1 MVLVSVKLSFPVL
14 LRKTKKKLLSLN
26 VLAMYDEL
34 SYHTWASK
42 SDLYKTKTCTN
53 WQMQWQVSGR
63 EALRE
68 NKQIPVG
75 VTVHENKFSIDAL
88 CIAQR

>member
-1 MVLVSVKLSFPVL
+1 
-14 LRKTKKKLLSLN
+14 
-26 VLAMYDEL
+26 MYDEL

-42 SDLYKTKTCTN
+42 FDLYKTKMCTN

-63 EALRE
+63 GVLRE

-75 VTVHENKFSIDAL
+75 VTIQENKFSIDAL
-88 CIAQR
+88 RIAQR

>member
-1 MVLVSVKLSFPVL
+1 
-14 LRKTKKKLLSLN
+14 
-26 VLAMYDEL
+26 MYDEL

-42 SDLYKTKTCTN
+42 FDFYKTKACTN

-63 EALRE
+63 GALRE

-75 VTVHENKFSIDAL
+75 VTVHENKFSIGSL
-88 CIAQR
+88 CKAQKLVSERKTKRHVG